1 MFHPF
6 LRNRLLASAI
16 LLGCQAAASGALAE
30 NRVALVIGQS
40 AYRSVVALPNPANDA
55 QKMTEL
61 LDNAGFKVTST
72 SDLTQNDMRQA
83 VSDFAAKLTASGP
96 DTVALVF
103 YAGHGLQI
111 DGENYL
117 VPIDVD
123 PKREADI
130 PLQAVRLNDVLNTL
144 GSVPTRMRIIMLD
157 ACRNNPF
164 PGINTTA
171 GHGLA
176 IVDTKAG
183 AAGSFIS
190 YSTSPGAVAEDGS
203 GANSPYTT
211 ALLSVA
217 KEPNLSIEE
226 AFKRVRVAVNQAT
239 DGRQIP
245 WESSSLTTEFRFF
258 SGDQGAG
265 QAPSAQG
272 PTAAVGKTPTAGRS
286 MEEWRKELRGKDPK
300 AAYDLVIADD
310 SVPAYEAFVG
320 LFAQPPF
327 NMRVRVQLERRYV
340 MRAWA
345 TALAINTPASFQAF
359 LTSYPD
365 SDLTTTARR
374 LRERVLNRE
383 FGVQPTNV
391 ALGPLCPCPVEPT
404 KRLKRKVEEEP
415 APKKRAVRKL
425 TSDEPVVVRRRHQEP
440 DIPPEAIIQG
450 IGMGLAIGGALG
462 GGGGGGHRTPS
473 HSDAPSGGGCS
484 GGSCYSDIRLKHD
497 IIRLARTDAGLGLY
511 RYRYNWSDQL
521 YVGVMAQEVEK
532 IVPAAVTHGPNGYL
546 RVNYESI
553 RLKLMTFDDW
563 LASEAGRSYR
573 PH

>member
-1 MFHPF
+1 MIDWIMMKNISGHFPVLLQKGDAMSRRSIH
-6 LRNRLLASAI
+6 NRLLAS
-16 LLGCQAAASGALAE
+16 GALLVLQLAAPSAFAE

-55 QKMTEL
+55 QKMTEML
-61 LDNAGFKVTST
+61 GNAGFKVTT
-72 SDLTQNDMRQA
+72 AADLSQNDMRQT
-83 VSDFAAKLTASGP
+83 VSDFAAKVSESGP

-103 YAGHGLQI
+103 YAGHGLQV

-117 VPIDVD
+117 VPVDVD

-144 GSVPTRMRIIMLD
+144 GAIPTRMRIIMLD

-203 GANSPYTT
+203 GVNSPYTT

-217 KEPNLSIEE
+217 KEPNLPIEE

-258 SGDQGAG
+258 GDAGAAPGPSGGKAVE
-265 QAPSAQG
+265 AAKKPS
-272 PTAAVGKTPTAGRS
+272 AGRS

-300 AAYDLVIADD
+300 AAYELVIAED
-310 SVPAYEAFVG
+310 SVPAYEAFVA

-327 NMRVRVQLERRYV
+327 NMRARVQLERRYL
-340 MRAWA
+340 MRSWA
-345 TALAINTPASFQAF
+345 TAVAINTGPSYQAF
-359 LTSYPD
+359 LASYPD
-365 SDLTTTARR
+365 SDLAATARK

-383 FGVQPTNV
+383 FGAPQPVNV
-391 ALGPLCPCPVEPT
+391 ALGPMCPCPVEPAKPLKKRVEEAPT
-404 KRLKRKVEEEP
+404 KRVKRVEPRE
-415 APKKRAVRKL
+415 
-425 TSDEPVVVRRRHQEP
+425 DVVTRRRPEP
-440 DIPPEAIIQG
+440 GIPPEAIIQG
-450 IGMGLAIGGALG
+450 IGIGIGIAGGLS
-462 GGGGGGHRTPS
+462 GGGHRE
-473 HSDAPSGGGCS
+473 PSGPAPGGHS
-484 GGSCYSDIRLKHD
+484 H
-497 IIRLARTDAGLGLY
+497 
-511 RYRYNWSDQL
+511 
-521 YVGVMAQEVEK
+521 
-532 IVPAAVTHGPNGYL
+532 
-546 RVNYESI
+546 
-553 RLKLMTFDDW
+553 
-563 LASEAGRSYR
+563 
-573 PH
+573 